1 MVHAVGNAV
10 VSVCVCRGLCYS
22 ECCGVRCGM
31 QFGTRYS
38 TRYGHATLLTV
49 VHVAVNDAG
58 QVVVYAVVSHK
69 FYHVQHIDTPYTYK
83 ALLIAFGCQKNME
96 KV

>member
-1 MVHAVGNAV
+1 MRKITWLVTVVAV
-10 VSVCVCRGLCYS
+10 VV
-22 ECCGVRCGM
+22 M
-31 QFGTRYS
+31 
-38 TRYGHATLLTV
+38 
-49 VHVAVNDAG
+49 
-58 QVVVYAVVSHK
+58 VVVYAVVSHK